1 MNFGKVENPLDINFS
16 FPKDHA
22 RNREVLSKNKEG
34 IKNIAVGCPTWSKS
48 NLIGFY
54 PKPLKDELTYYSR
67 QFDAIELN
75 ATYYK
80 MPSAEQINT
89 WKNKTPKDFKF
100 FPKITNSISHY
111 RRLINV
117 DDLVT
122 QFATSVLEFGER
134 LGVVF
139 LQLHDNYKPNDYE
152 RLEIFIKKWPQEV
165 PLAVE
170 IRSKEWFVDEE
181 IYNKVTQLF
190 EDYNITNIIVDTP
203 GRRDVLH
210 MRLTSQS
217 AFIRFVACNN
227 LDLDKK
233 RLDDWI
239 TRLSHWKKEGLQNV
253 FFFVHQNYEL
263 TPTFLSAY
271 FIKELNISWKT
282 KILIPQLASTDISP
296 TLFG

>member
-1 MNFGKVENPLDINFS
+1 MNFGKVENPLEINFS
-16 FPKDHA
+16 LPEDHIKTSQ
-22 RNREVLSKNKEG
+22 VLKQNKSG
-34 IKNIAVGCPTWSKS
+34 LKNISIGCPTWNKN

-80 MPSAEQINT
+80 LPSPEQINT
-89 WKNKTPKDFKF
+89 WKDKTPEGFKF

-122 QFATSVLEFGER
+122 QFATSILEFDEK
-134 LGVVF
+134 LGMVF
-139 LQLHDNYKPNDYE
+139 LQLHDNYKPKDYE
-152 RLEIFIKKWPQEV
+152 RLENFIKRWPQEV
-165 PLAVE
+165 PLAIE
-170 IRSKEWFVDEE
+170 IRNEDWFADEE

-190 EDYNITNIIVDTP
+190 EDYKVTNILVDTP

-210 MRLTSQS
+210 MRLTTPST
-217 AFIRFVACNN
+217 FIRFVACNN

-233 RLDDWI
+233 RLNDWI
-239 TRLSHWKKEGLQNV
+239 IRLSHWKKEGLENLN
-253 FFFVHQNYEL
+253 FFVHQNFEL
-263 TPTFLSAY
+263 TPQLLSTY
-271 FIKELNISWKT
+271 FIEELNKSWKT
-282 KILIPQLASTDISP
+282 TLAVPQLAKTDPSP
-296 TLFG
+296 TLFD